1 MKRLRS
7 VFLRTMAWLLVVV
20 VGVYVVVSSSSVVAL
35 SSSSL
40 PRRALQQTTEET
52 EDEDKTSIGMYVMIP
67 FVCGLV
73 GYATNVLALKMTF
86 YPLEFYP
93 RCLKFAQVP
102 GQPFGLLGGW
112 QGIIPSK
119 AGKMAEIL
127 VDLMTEKLID
137 VKETFA
143 KLDSQ
148 EFAHVLKQPL
158 RRKVREQFE
167 EVMTENAPDLWLTLP
182 EYVKNEIVETVM
194 ERSPLFLKTLID
206 ALKDKVYEVLDL
218 KSMVIRLAEGNKDKV
233 VQMFKDVG
241 ESEFRFI
248 EVSGLYFG
256 FLFGL
261 IQMGVFYV
269 VDQNHPEYGIW
280 MLPLFG
286 FATGYLTNWVALTV
300 IFKPV
305 EPIHFFGGCYTLHG
319 VFLKRQ
325 VEVSA
330 EFSRLNF
337 LHFCNAEN
345 LWDEMMHG
353 TFRGKFESL
362 IRKSSREFFDSQA
375 GVTGKYL
382 TNEFLGKRAYENIT
396 DKMSDLLV
404 RDIEHIIPHSF
415 EYQDEALEIEV
426 TVSER
431 MGALRS
437 AEFERVLHPVFE
449 QDEIKLI
456 VVGGVLGAAVGVIQY
471 YAAFGG
477 S

>member
-1 MKRLRS
+1 
-7 VFLRTMAWLLVVV
+7 
-20 VGVYVVVSSSSVVAL
+20 
-35 SSSSL
+35 
-40 PRRALQQTTEET
+40 
-52 EDEDKTSIGMYVMIP
+52 
-67 FVCGLV
+67 
-73 GYATNVLALKMTF
+73 
-86 YPLEFYP
+86 
-93 RCLKFAQVP
+93 
-102 GQPFGLLGGW
+102 
-112 QGIIPSK
+112 
-119 AGKMAEIL
+119 
-127 VDLMTEKLID
+127 
-137 VKETFA
+137 
-143 KLDSQ
+143 
-148 EFAHVLKQPL
+148 
-158 RRKVREQFE
+158 
-167 EVMTENAPDLWLTLP
+167 
-182 EYVKNEIVETVM
+182 
-194 ERSPLFLKTLID
+194 
-206 ALKDKVYEVLDL
+206 
-218 KSMVIRLAEGNKDKV
+218 MVIRLAEGNKDKV

-382 TNEFLGKRAYENIT
+382 TNEFLGERAYENIT

-437 AEFERVLHPVFE
+437 AEFRSFAP
-449 QDEIKLI
+449 
-456 VVGGVLGAAVGVIQY
+456 GV
-471 YAAFGG
+471 
-477 S
+477 

>member
-1 MKRLRS
+1 
-7 VFLRTMAWLLVVV
+7 
-20 VGVYVVVSSSSVVAL
+20 
-35 SSSSL
+35 
-40 PRRALQQTTEET
+40 
-52 EDEDKTSIGMYVMIP
+52 
-67 FVCGLV
+67 
-73 GYATNVLALKMTF
+73 
-86 YPLEFYP
+86 
-93 RCLKFAQVP
+93 
-102 GQPFGLLGGW
+102 
-112 QGIIPSK
+112 
-119 AGKMAEIL
+119 
-127 VDLMTEKLID
+127 
-137 VKETFA
+137 
-143 KLDSQ
+143 
-148 EFAHVLKQPL
+148 
-158 RRKVREQFE
+158 
-167 EVMTENAPDLWLTLP
+167 LTLP
-182 EYVKNEIVETVM
+182 EYVKNEIVKTVI
-194 ERSPLFLKTLID
+194 ERSPLFLETLID
-206 ALKDKVYEVLDL
+206 ALKENVYEILDL
-218 KSMVIRLAEGNKDKV
+218 KSMVVRLAEENKDKV

-241 ESEFRFI
+241 ANEFRFI

-261 IQMGVFYV
+261 VQMGVFYV
-269 VDQNHPEYGIW
+269 VDQSHPEYGIW
-280 MLPLFG
+280 LLPLFG

-345 LWDEMMHG
+345 LWNEMMHG
-353 TFRGKFESL
+353 TFKGKFESL

-382 TNEFLGKRAYENIT
+382 TNEFLGQRAYEKIT
-396 DKMSDLLV
+396 DQMSDLLI
-404 RDIEHIIPHSF
+404 RDVKHIIPHSY

-426 TVSER
+426 TVSEK

-437 AEFERVLHPVFE
+437 SEFERVLHPVFE